1 LDEGENSVASQNWAK
16 ISTFQKFR
24 EKLVVRSLFICA
36 SISILTTLGIIFLLL
51 EESVQFFRH
60 VSLFEF
66 FGSTNWAPLFEPTSF
81 GVLPLI
87 SGTLLI
93 AFGALIFA
101 LPLGVGI
108 AIYTSQYAQGWWQK
122 ILKPVLEILA
132 GIPSVVY
139 GYFAITQVTPLLQ
152 FFFEDVEVFNA
163 ASASIVI
170 AIMVLPTIASICD
183 DSLRAVPK
191 TVKDGAY
198 ALGARKSEVII
209 DVVVPSALSGILAS
223 FILAFSRA
231 IGETMAVTLAAG
243 GTPNMT
249 LNPFEG
255 VQTMTAYIAQVS
267 LGDVAH
273 GTIEYQSIFA
283 VGLVLFL
290 MTLAMN
296 LLSQFIVKRYARKYE

>member
-1 LDEGENSVASQNWAK
+1 VTSRQWAK
-16 ISTFQKFR
+16 VSSFQKFR
-24 EKLVVRSLFICA
+24 EKLVVKSLLVCA
-36 SISILTTLGIIFLLL
+36 SISVLTTLGIIFILL

-60 VSLFEF
+60 ISLLEF
-66 FGSTNWAPLFEPTSF
+66 FGSTEWAPLFEPRSF

-87 SGTLLI
+87 SGTMLI
-93 AFGALIFA
+93 AFGALLFA
-101 LPLGVGI
+101 LPIGLGI

-139 GYFAITQVTPLLQ
+139 GYFAITQITPMLQ
-152 FFFEDVEVFNA
+152 FLFDDVEVFNA

-209 DVVVPSALSGILAS
+209 SIVVPSALSGILAS

-255 VQTMTAYIAQVS
+255 VQAMTAYIAQVS
-267 LGDVAH
+267 LGDVSH
-273 GTIEYQSIFA
+273 GSIEYQSIFA
-283 VGLVLFL
+283 VGLVLFF
-290 MTLAMN
+290 MTFAMN

>member
-1 LDEGENSVASQNWAK
+1 VTSRQWAK
-16 ISTFQKFR
+16 VSSFQKFR
-24 EKLVVRSLFICA
+24 EKLVVKSLFICA
-36 SISILTTLGIIFLLL
+36 SISILTTLGIIFILL
-51 EESVQFFRH
+51 EESVQFFQH

-66 FGSTNWAPLFEPTSF
+66 FGSTEWAPLFEPRSF

-87 SGTLLI
+87 SGTMLI
-93 AFGALIFA
+93 AFGALFFA
-101 LPLGVGI
+101 LPLGLGI

-139 GYFAITQVTPLLQ
+139 GYFAITQITPMLQ
-152 FFFEDVEVFNA
+152 FLFDDVEVFNA

-170 AIMVLPTIASICD
+170 AVMVLPTIASICD

-209 DVVVPSALSGILAS
+209 SIVVPSALSGILAS

-255 VQTMTAYIAQVS
+255 VQAMTAYIAQVS
-267 LGDVAH
+267 LGDVSH
-273 GTIEYQSIFA
+273 GSIEYQSIFA
-283 VGLVLFL
+283 VGLVLFF

>member
-1 LDEGENSVASQNWAK
+1 VTSRPWAK
-16 ISTFQKFR
+16 VSTFQKFR
-24 EKLVVRSLFICA
+24 ENLVVKSLLVCA
-36 SISILTTLGIIFLLL
+36 SISILTTLGIIFILL
-51 EESVQFFRH
+51 EESIQFFRH

-66 FGSTNWAPLFEPTSF
+66 FGSTEWAPLFEPRSF

-101 LPLGVGI
+101 LPLGLGI

-139 GYFAITQVTPLLQ
+139 GYFAITQVTPMLQ
-152 FFFEDVEVFNA
+152 FLFDDVEVFNA

-198 ALGARKSEVII
+198 ALGARKFEVITSI
-209 DVVVPSALSGILAS
+209 VVPSALSGILAS

-255 VQTMTAYIAQVS
+255 VQAMTAYIAQVS

-273 GTIEYQSIFA
+273 GTIEYRSIFA

>member
-1 LDEGENSVASQNWAK
+1 MTRPQWAK
-16 ISTFQKFR
+16 VNSWQKFR
-24 EKLVVRSLFICA
+24 ESLVIKSLFICA
-36 SISILTTLGIIFLLL
+36 SISILTTLGIIFILVD
-51 EESVQFFRH
+51 ESLHFFRQI
-60 VSLFEF
+60 SLFEF
-66 FGSTNWAPLFEPTSF
+66 FGSTEWAPLFEPRSF

-93 AFGALIFA
+93 AFGALLFA
-101 LPLGVGI
+101 LPLGLGI
-108 AIYTSQYAQGWWQK
+108 AIYTAEYAQGWWQK
-122 ILKPVLEILA
+122 VLKPVLEILA

-139 GYFAITQVTPLLQ
+139 GYFAITRVTPMLQ
-152 FFFEDVEVFNA
+152 FIFDDVDVFNA

-170 AIMVLPTIASICD
+170 AIMILPTIASICD

-198 ALGARKSEVII
+198 ALGARKSEVIMSI
-209 DVVVPSALSGILAS
+209 VVPAALSGILAS

-249 LNPFEG
+249 WNPFRG
-255 VQTMTAYIAQVS
+255 VQAMTAYIAQVS
-267 LGDVAH
+267 LGDIAH

>member
-1 LDEGENSVASQNWAK
+1 MTSRPWAK
-16 ISTFQKFR
+16 VSSLQKFR
-24 EKLVVRSLFICA
+24 ENLVVKSLLVCA
-36 SISILTTLGIIFLLL
+36 SISVLTTLGIIFILL
-51 EESVQFFRH
+51 EESVQFFQK
-60 VSLFEF
+60 VSIFEF
-66 FGSTNWAPLFEPTSF
+66 FGSTEWAPLFEPRSF

-93 AFGALIFA
+93 AFGALVFA
-101 LPLGVGI
+101 LPLGLGI
-108 AIYTSQYAQGWWQK
+108 AIYTSHYAQGWWQK

-139 GYFAITQVTPLLQ
+139 GYFAITRVTPMLQ
-152 FFFEDVEVFNA
+152 FLFDDVEVFNA

-170 AIMVLPTIASICD
+170 AVMVLPTIASICD

-209 DVVVPSALSGILAS
+209 SIVVPSALSGILAS

-255 VQTMTAYIAQVS
+255 VQAMTAYIAQVS

-273 GTIEYQSIFA
+273 GTIEYRSIFA
-283 VGLVLFL
+283 VGLVLFI

>member
-1 LDEGENSVASQNWAK
+1 MTSRQWAK
-16 ISTFQKFR
+16 VSSFQKFR
-24 EKLVVRSLFICA
+24 EKLVVKSLLVCA
-36 SISILTTLGIIFLLL
+36 SISVLTTLGIIFILL

-60 VSLFEF
+60 ISLFEF
-66 FGSTNWAPLFEPTSF
+66 FGSAEWAPLFEPRSF

-87 SGTLLI
+87 SGTMLI
-93 AFGALIFA
+93 AFGALLFA
-101 LPLGVGI
+101 LPIGLGI

-139 GYFAITQVTPLLQ
+139 GYFAITQITPMLQ
-152 FFFEDVEVFNA
+152 FLFEDVEVFNA

-209 DVVVPSALSGILAS
+209 SIVVPSALSGILAS

-255 VQTMTAYIAQVS
+255 VQAMTAYIAQVS

-273 GTIEYQSIFA
+273 GSIEYQSIFA

>member
-1 LDEGENSVASQNWAK
+1 VTSRQWAK
-16 ISTFQKFR
+16 VSTFQKLR
-24 EKLVVRSLFICA
+24 EKLVVKALLVCA
-36 SISILTTLGIIFLLL
+36 SISILTTLGIIIILM
-51 EESVQFFRH
+51 EESVQFFSH
-60 VSLFEF
+60 ISLFEF
-66 FGSTNWAPLFEPTSF
+66 FGSTEWAPLFEPRSF

-87 SGTLLI
+87 SGTMLI
-93 AFGALIFA
+93 AVGALIFA
-101 LPLGVGI
+101 LPIGLGI

-122 ILKPVLEILA
+122 ILKPALEILA

-139 GYFAITQVTPLLQ
+139 GYFAITHVTPLLQ
-152 FFFEDVEVFNA
+152 MMFDDVEVFNA

-183 DSLRAVPK
+183 DSLRAVPEA
-191 TVKDGAY
+191 VKHGAY
-198 ALGARKSEVII
+198 AMGARKSEVII
-209 DVVVPSALSGILAS
+209 SIVVPSALSGILAS

-255 VQTMTAYIAQVS
+255 VQAMTAYIAQVS

-273 GTIEYQSIFA
+273 GSIEYQSIFA

-290 MTLAMN
+290 MTMAMN

>member
-1 LDEGENSVASQNWAK
+1 MTSQNWAK
-16 ISTFQKFR
+16 ISNFQKFR
-24 EKLVVRSLFICA
+24 EKLVVRSLFVCA
-36 SISILTTLGIIFLLL
+36 SISILTTVGIIFLLL
-51 EESVQFFRH
+51 EESLQFFRH

-66 FGSTNWAPLFEPTSF
+66 FGSTEWAPLFEPTSF

-108 AIYTSQYAQGWWQK
+108 AIYTSQYAQGWWQR

-139 GYFAITQVTPLLQ
+139 GYFAITQVTPMLQ
-152 FFFEDVEVFNA
+152 FLFDDVEVFNA

-209 DVVVPSALSGILAS
+209 DIVVPSALSGILAS

-255 VQTMTAYIAQVS
+255 VQAMTAYIAQVS

>member
-1 LDEGENSVASQNWAK
+1 MTSRQWAK
-16 ISTFQKFR
+16 VSSFQKFR
-24 EKLVVRSLFICA
+24 EKLVVKSLLVCA
-36 SISILTTLGIIFLLL
+36 SISVLTTLGIIFILL
-51 EESVQFFRH
+51 EESAQFFRH
-60 VSLFEF
+60 ISLYEF
-66 FGSTNWAPLFEPTSF
+66 FGSAEWAPLFEPRSF
-81 GVLPLI
+81 GVLPLV
-87 SGTLLI
+87 SGTILI
-93 AFGALIFA
+93 AFGALLFA
-101 LPLGVGI
+101 LPIGLGI

-139 GYFAITQVTPLLQ
+139 GYFAVTQVTPMLQ
-152 FFFEDVEVFNA
+152 FLFEDVEVFNA

-170 AIMVLPTIASICD
+170 AIMVLPTVASICD

-209 DVVVPSALSGILAS
+209 SIVVPSALSGILAS

-249 LNPFEG
+249 LNPFVG
-255 VQTMTAYIAQVS
+255 VQAMTAYIAQVS

-273 GTIEYQSIFA
+273 GSIEYQSIFA

>member
-1 LDEGENSVASQNWAK
+1 VTSRHWAK
-16 ISTFQKFR
+16 VSNFQKFR
-24 EKLVVRSLFICA
+24 EKLVVKSLLVCA
-36 SISILTTLGIIFLLL
+36 SISIMTTLGIIFILM
-51 EESVQFFRH
+51 EESVQFFSH
-60 VSLFEF
+60 ISLFEF
-66 FGSTNWAPLFEPTSF
+66 FGSTEWAPLFEPRSF

-87 SGTLLI
+87 SGTMLI

-101 LPLGVGI
+101 LPIGLGI

-139 GYFAITQVTPLLQ
+139 GYFAITQITPMLQ
-152 FFFEDVEVFNA
+152 ALFDDVEVFNA

-198 ALGARKSEVII
+198 ALGARKSEVIVSI
-209 DVVVPSALSGILAS
+209 VVPSALSGILAS

-255 VQTMTAYIAQVS
+255 VQAMTAYIAQVS
-267 LGDVAH
+267 LGDVSH
-273 GTIEYQSIFA
+273 GSIEYQSIFA

>member
-1 LDEGENSVASQNWAK
+1 VTTSRNWAK
-16 ISTFQKFR
+16 VSSFQKFR
-24 EKLVVRSLFICA
+24 ENLVVKSLFICA
-36 SISILTTLGIIFLLL
+36 SISVLTTLGIIFILL
-51 EESVQFFRH
+51 EESVQFFQH

-66 FGSTNWAPLFEPTSF
+66 FGSISWAPLFEPRSF
-81 GVLPLI
+81 GVWPLV
-87 SGTLLI
+87 SGTMLI
-93 AFGALIFA
+93 AFGALVFA
-101 LPLGVGI
+101 LPIGLGI
-108 AIYTSQYAQGWWQK
+108 AIYTSQYAQGFWQK

-139 GYFAITQVTPLLQ
+139 GYFAVTQVTPMLQ
-152 FFFEDVEVFNA
+152 FLFEDVEVFNA

-191 TVKDGAY
+191 AVKDGAY
-198 ALGARKSEVII
+198 ALGARKYEVITNI
-209 DVVVPSALSGILAS
+209 VVPSALSGILAS

-255 VQTMTAYIAQVS
+255 VQAMTAYIAQVS
-267 LGDVAH
+267 LGDVPH

-283 VGLVLFL
+283 VGLVLFM
-290 MTLAMN
+290 MTMAMN
-296 LLSQFIVKRYARKYE
+296 LLSQYIVKRYARKYE

>member
-1 LDEGENSVASQNWAK
+1 VNSVTSRQWAK
-16 ISTFQKFR
+16 VSSFQKFR
-24 EKLVVRSLFICA
+24 ENLVVKSLFICA
-36 SISILTTLGIIFLLL
+36 SISILTTLGIIFILL
-51 EESVQFFRH
+51 EESVQFFQH

-66 FGSTNWAPLFEPTSF
+66 FGSTEWAPLFEPRSF

-87 SGTLLI
+87 SGTMLI
-93 AFGALIFA
+93 AFGALFFA
-101 LPLGVGI
+101 LPLGLGI

-139 GYFAITQVTPLLQ
+139 GYFAITQITPMLQ
-152 FFFEDVEVFNA
+152 FLFDDVEVFNA

-170 AIMVLPTIASICD
+170 AVMVLPTIASICD

-209 DVVVPSALSGILAS
+209 SIVVPSALSGILAS

-255 VQTMTAYIAQVS
+255 VQAMTAYIAQVS
-267 LGDVAH
+267 LGDVSH
-273 GTIEYQSIFA
+273 GSIEYQSIFA
-283 VGLVLFL
+283 VGLVLFF